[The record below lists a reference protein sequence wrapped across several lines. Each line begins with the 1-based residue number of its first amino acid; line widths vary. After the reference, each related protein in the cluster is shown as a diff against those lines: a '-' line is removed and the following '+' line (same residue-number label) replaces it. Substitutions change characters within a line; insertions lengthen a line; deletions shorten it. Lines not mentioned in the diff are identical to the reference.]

1 MTSTTIAELLA
12 GCELGPVQ
20 SVGRMQVVPLLA
32 DPAPAADEFVAP
44 PACRTA
50 TTAYGT
56 LVFDNPHEQP
66 LLVPCHAGFVVC
78 QAAQDHAMAHAAL
91 VAGKSSAAFD
101 TALCV
106 QETQGGT
113 IAAGEHAMVI
123 LPFPLREPAL
133 AVRDRRGY
141 NRLWP
146 AVRAFNAGVGLQA
159 VANLAVFFGHFAQ
172 ELDRFVAEFESLDGQ
187 VGAVVLADG
196 GVLGVERTPSVAYWE
211 TLWAPLLRGC
221 YGAEMIRRQQI
232 GAPARPPATRVP
244 LDTTRAGSLE
254 EVAGALDAAD
264 RAERRLTHDRIAEV
278 ERLLLKADD
287 AGGRQVD
294 RARLETVHGWRF
306 VGQVLRRGGR
316 VVYASLV
323 ARGG

>member
-1 MTSTTIAELLA
+1 MMTIAELLA

-20 SVGRMQVVPLLA
+20 SVGRMQIVPLLA
-32 DPAPAADEFVAP
+32 GQAAATGGFVAP
-44 PACRTA
+44 PMCRTA
-50 TTAYGT
+50 TSAYGT

-66 LLVPCHAGFVVC
+66 LLVPCHAGFVVR

-91 VAGKSSAAFD
+91 VAGKSRAAFD
-101 TALCV
+101 TALCL

-113 IAAGEHAMVI
+113 IAAAEHAMVI

-133 AVRDRRGY
+133 AVRDQRGY
-141 NRLWP
+141 RRLWP
-146 AVRAFNAGVGLQA
+146 AVRAFNADVGLRA
-159 VANLAVFFGHFAQ
+159 VADLAVFLGHFAR

-196 GVLGVERTPSVAYWE
+196 RVLGVERAPSVAYWE

-221 YGAEMIRRQQI
+221 YGAELIRRQRI
-232 GAPARPPATRVP
+232 GGPARPPATRVP
-244 LDTTRAGSLE
+244 LDTAEVGSLE
-254 EVAGALDAAD
+254 ELAAALDAAD
-264 RAERRLTHDRIAEV
+264 RAELRLIHDHIAEL
-278 ERLLLKADD
+278 ERLPLKADD
-287 AGGRQVD
+287 AGGRHMD
-294 RARLETVHGWRF
+294 GARLETVRGWRF
-306 VGQVLRRGGR
+306 VGQLLRRGGR